1 MPKEPA
7 VSDEN
12 RYWSDVPL
20 QNLAWDAQ
28 PTEQDNPQ
36 PFELTKPEKKEYRNA
51 VCKLAYA
58 LLPNFLN
65 IGVYKNWKG
74 TEFRIRLKGNGQLV
88 SVTSKMLPWHPM
100 GWKRRLPVLKTA
112 FMIVSYYGISL
123 KSSFV
128 LAEYLCSH
136 AEERNPVN
144 DRFIR
149 FNNELTRLSEE
160 HKSDFIPDLFDKV
173 LHPDL
178 IPDYFDKVLL
188 EDWACG
194 DQGSTGL
201 PKTKLIREA
210 VVEIRNTLEHFDD
223 LPPYRPA
230 ADPDKS
236 TKSDHLGQF
245 TTHNPYLTSLLQ
257 EYSRETSLIEDV
269 VLDIIVRRGITSL
282 RDSGDLSQPLILS
295 ANKFLKETDVTPVAL
310 KPVIDHLLKHG
321 KH

>member
-1 MPKEPA
+1 MPKKLA

-12 RYWSDVPL
+12 RYWSDG
-20 QNLAWDAQ
+20 
-28 PTEQDNPQ
+28 TPQ
-36 PFELTKPEKKEYRNA
+36 PFELTKLEKKEYRNA
-51 VCKLAYA
+51 VYKLAYA
-58 LLPNFLN
+58 LLPNFFN
-65 IGVYKNWKG
+65 IGVYKNGVG
-74 TEFRIRLKGNGQLV
+74 TEFRIRLKTTGQLV
-88 SVTSKMLPWHPM
+88 RVTSKMLPWHPM
-100 GWKRRLPVLKTA
+100 GWKRQLPVLKTA
-112 FMIVSYYGISL
+112 FRIVSYYQISL

-128 LAEYLCSH
+128 LAEHLCCH
-136 AEERNPVN
+136 AEGWNPVN
-144 DRFIR
+144 DRLIR

-160 HKSDFIPDLFDKV
+160 QKSDFSPDLFDKV

-188 EDWACG
+188 EDWAWS
-194 DQGSTGL
+194 DPASTGL

-210 VVEIRNTLEHFDD
+210 VVEIKNTLEHFDEP
-223 LPPYRPA
+223 LPYRPA

-245 TTHNPYLTSLLQ
+245 THNPCLLSLLQ

-282 RDSGDLSQPLILS
+282 RDSGDLSPPLILS

-310 KPVIDHLLKHG
+310 MSVIDHLFKHG